1 MKIKEAAERTGLTE
15 KAIRL
20 YEEKGLIAPPVTE
33 INGRKFRDYDEDTM
47 TELNTIAGL
56 RRSFFSLEQIAKM
69 QENPDE
75 IPAVFDEYLRVLREQ
90 YVKLGDILDR
100 AESLTADHMTDAAS
114 LSAAMT
120 APVMELPAEDAPQ
133 KKRRTVVELRF
144 RIWDEDVTKD
154 QRDAAYQRY
163 LAYSARWEK
172 RYGWE
177 LAFGKIFGFIGR
189 HRRWFIGALCLAVVY
204 LIAANACFVKEYSRT
219 FTGYR
224 IAKHPETG
232 RYDYYPNDGEPVTLT
247 LNGTLHRY
255 WLRTDYFTGEIHLD
269 GFEPESAYYAKETL
283 TNDYYFQYGF
293 NSEGGYWHSVI
304 NANGNFSYLTDEH
317 GSTIWMLYSNIGGRD
332 EFLCFEI
339 DNEEIRHGDEY
350 AYLEY
355 FIFPADS
362 PEEATELHEK
372 WIKSRGKPSWFNE
385 RGEISE

>member
-1 MKIKEAAERTGLTE
+1 MRIKEAAEKLGLTE

-20 YEEKGLIAPPVTE
+20 YEEKGLIAPPITE
-33 INGRKFRDYDEDTM
+33 INGRKFRDYDET
-47 TELNTIAGL
+47 TVEELNTIAGL
-56 RRSFFSLEQIAKM
+56 RRSFFSLEQIARM
-69 QENPDE
+69 QENPDD
-75 IPAVFDEYLRVLREQ
+75 IPAVFDEYLRELREQ

-100 AESLTADHMTDAAS
+100 AESLTPKHMTDAAS

-120 APVMELPAEDAPQ
+120 APVMELPTEDQPQ

-163 LAYSARWEK
+163 LAYSARWER

-189 HRRWFIGALCLAVVY
+189 HRRWFIGGLCLIIAY
-204 LIAANACFVKEYSRT
+204 MIAANACFVKQFSRT
-219 FTGYR
+219 YTGYR
-224 IAKHPETG
+224 IAKNPETG
-232 RYDYYPNDGEPVTLT
+232 RYDYYPEDDPVTLT
-247 LNGTLHRY
+247 LDGTLHRY
-255 WLRTDYFTGEIHLD
+255 WLRTDYFTGQILLD
-269 GFEPESAYYAKETL
+269 GFEPESPYYPKNSL

-332 EFLCFEI
+332 DFLCFEI
-339 DNEEIRHGDEY
+339 DNEEIRHNDEY

-355 FIFPADS
+355 FIFPAES
-362 PEEATELHEK
+362 PEEATELLEDR
-372 WIKSRGKPSWFNE
+372 IESRRNRSWFNE
-385 RGEISE
+385 RGEILE